1 MPFLVCCV
9 YMCGCVCVD
18 VYPQERVDEMERE
31 FGEEKRERC
40 HVGCRP
46 PTLGHQTPVTGIDIQ
61 DTVHK
66 VYGFHGLS
74 RMHPLPFSCGTLG

>member
-1 MPFLVCCV
+1 M
-9 YMCGCVCVD
+9 D

-31 FGEEKRERC
+31 FGEEKRERR

-66 VYGFHGLS
+66 V
-74 RMHPLPFSCGTLG
+74 